1 MLILLMGFSTYYIM
15 SIGKNSTSEVCPSA
29 IVPTTFITTTTTLT
43 FPTIHQNNVELSR
56 NISRFPKFI
65 RFAVIAIGSVIF
77 VSLVSLLPMVMYFR
91 RRKRTVKWKP
101 NDLSQ
106 RQREFDIIH
115 NYVDREG
122 VGTSSPSSLQV
133 LPSLSPCNSSEA
145 LSGVFPN
152 GLSNSSLAETSGPPH
167 DVCFVEIHPL
177 EPSIESSATFTS
189 EPMPEGAPS
198 SSIMIPSTGNV
209 ASSSVETLVSNTQ
222 LQQDPPASIHTAE
235 ATPTPV
241 ENAEFLQTPEH
252 NNSRVVPGDL
262 ALKRQSGV
270 SSSVTSPL
278 HSGLYMKSPES
289 FTRNR
294 SNPGQSA
301 DTLVLLQPTEDYQ
314 DDTNNFVFL
323 GSTQVIVCDS
333 KGGKYEVLEQG
344 ITVRIPPNAL
354 DTEAHIEVGV
364 TIHGSFKFPTGQQP
378 ISAIVWLLV
387 RGTSTFT
394 FKKPVEIQLPHFLNL
409 SNSDIDEKAE
419 EFGLGFMTTNEE
431 MDRRQQLIFT
441 EGPRESVVY
450 LQRSAKVLMKH
461 FCFVCLSAKDSVIYE
476 RSKYLLTQV
485 LPDPIKTLQWDLHFC
500 VSYNLES
507 FAKV

>member
-1 MLILLMGFSTYYIM
+1 MLLSNKRGFSS
-15 SIGKNSTSEVCPSA
+15 SISSWPA
-29 IVPTTFITTTTTLT
+29 ITNEIT
-43 FPTIHQNNVELSR
+43 LSNKR
-56 NISRFPKFI
+56 GISHFPKFAI
-65 RFAVIAIGSVIF
+65 IVVVIVAAVILVF
-77 VSLVSLLPMVMYFR
+77 LVSLVPTCMYHRPR
-91 RRKRTVKWKP
+91 RRTVKWKL
-101 NDLSQ
+101 NDLSK
-106 RQREFDIIH
+106 RQVEIDCNEH
-115 NYVDREG
+115 PSELNPQVSD
-122 VGTSSPSSLQV
+122 SSIAPSNLT
-133 LPSLSPCNSSEA
+133 PNISSN
-145 LSGVFPN
+145 V
-152 GLSNSSLAETSGPPH
+152 SLAEGSGE
-167 DVCFVEIHPL
+167 VCNVEVHISYDT
-177 EPSIESSATFTS
+177 EPSDRSYVS
-189 EPMPEGAPS
+189 EHITERAPS
-198 SSIMIPSTGNV
+198 STIIAQSTIHSTGIA
-209 ASSSVETLVSNTQ
+209 ASSSSNTLTNNQDLQSIPEHSESQEIHQEFPHTHPVETTTT
-222 LQQDPPASIHTAE
+222 PAW
-235 ATPTPV
+235 
-241 ENAEFLQTPEH
+241 NAEETLQ
-252 NNSRVVPGDL
+252 NYSRVIPADL
-262 ALKRQSGV
+262 ALRNPLQPQSRPSTPLRRRSGPST
-270 SSSVTSPL
+270 SSVVTSP
-278 HSGLYMKSPES
+278 HSGLTMNPLSPGS
-289 FTRNR
+289 FTYDR
-294 SNPGQSA
+294 SNPSQSA
-301 DTLVLLQPTEDYQ
+301 ATLALLQPTEDYE
-314 DDTNNFVFL
+314 DDSNYFVFL

-344 ITVRIPPNAL
+344 IAVRIPPNAL

-364 TIHGSFKFPTGQQP
+364 AIHGSFKFPAGQQP

-431 MDRRQQLIFT
+431 MDRRQRLIFT